1 MGTNKKSQSVSSQRF
16 NSPHDVML
24 SWAEKMRYNLTHG
37 LCIRTRPDGS
47 MCQRKGT
54 HTIGNAAVGDMTK
67 PIVQDAEPPW
77 IQVPMRL
84 CDAHYAWY
92 VKAKDWFLHG

>member
-1 MGTNKKSQSVSSQRF
+1 
-16 NSPHDVML
+16 ML
-24 SWAEKMRYNLTHG
+24 SWAEKMHYNLTHG

-67 PIVQDAEPPW
+67 PM
-77 IQVPMRL
+77 PMRL

-92 VKAKDWFLHG
+92 VKAKIDNPDWFIHS